1 MGGGLVTTVAIDGP
15 AGSGKSSVARVAAE
29 QLGFHLLDTGA
40 AYRSL
45 AWLVLER
52 GLDPYV
58 EADVLGVLDDFD
70 YAVDTSGPVQRF
82 SVGGVDV
89 TDAIRTE
96 RISAAVSGVA
106 RVPAVRK
113 AVNVRFRALIAEA
126 RPGIVVEGRDI
137 TTVVAPDADVR
148 ILLTA
153 DEDVRIRRRIGDVG
167 DAAGVGERLSAR
179 DRSDNQVVDFM
190 TPAPGVTLVDSTHLD
205 FDETVAAVVELVRTQ
220 ERA

>member
-1 MGGGLVTTVAIDGP
+1 MTTVAIDGP
-15 AGSGKSSVARVAAE
+15 AGSGKSSVARIAA
-29 QLGFHLLDTGA
+29 QRLGFHLLDTGA

-58 EADVLGVLDDFD
+58 EADVLSLLDEFD
-70 YAVDTSGPVQRF
+70 YAVDVSGETQRF

-96 RISAAVSGVA
+96 RISGAVSGVA
-106 RVPAVRK
+106 RVPAVRE
-113 AVNVRFRALIAEA
+113 AVNVRFRGLIADA
-126 RPGIVVEGRDI
+126 APGIVVEGRDI

-153 DEDVRIRRRIGDVG
+153 DEDVRIRRRIGDELARPRDG
-167 DAAGVGERLSAR
+167 HLDEERR
-179 DRSDNQVVDFM
+179 DRREDHHRQQNDRIRTAV
-190 TPAPGVTLVDSTHLD
+190 PIIAPRWSPKSS
-205 FDETVAAVVELVRTQ
+205 R
-220 ERA
+220 RS